1 MKGSGSVWVFSR
13 MKRRSSA
20 VLALLMMGTFLA
32 GCQGSMLTAKGHA
45 LDKTRQ
51 IMISKGGQQSGQYV
65 SGDLSI
71 NYQYTRSADSLQIAG
86 VVQFDSSI
94 SGNYNTINHFELSL
108 MLADAQGTVLKQQV
122 LTSADDNNPSTPINF
137 SVTLSLPAQCESMA
151 FAYEGQVS
159 GVGTGPVSIGRYPV
173 NEL

>member
-1 MKGSGSVWVFSR
+1 MKGSGTVLEFSR
-13 MKRRSSA
+13 MKRQSFA
-20 VLALLMMGTFLA
+20 VLALLVMGLFLA

-45 LDKTRQ
+45 LDKSQQ

-94 SGNYNTINHFELSL
+94 SGNYNTINQFELSL

-159 GVGTGPVSIGRYPV
+159 GVQTGPVSIGRYPV

>member
-1 MKGSGSVWVFSR
+1 MFR
-13 MKRRSSA
+13 DLCRRSVVSVVLA
-20 VLALLMMGTFLA
+20 VLLAIFLA

-86 VVQFDSSI
+86 AVQFDSSI

-159 GVGTGPVSIGRYPV
+159 GVQTGPVSIGRYPV